1 MEINLLLTRDLQY
14 ILIQQYIDTTN
25 KYAIE
30 LKLFIINYNFMIA
43 CNYYIIVFMYVCE
56 IIKISLFGAIK
67 HVVPGSVTLV
77 AEDGL

>member
-1 MEINLLLTRDLQY
+1 MDFDLLSRQSNY
-14 ILIQQYIDTTN
+14 YKTN
-25 KYAIE
+25 YTCVIE
-30 LKLFIINYNFMIA
+30 LNLFIYNFMIA